1 MKLFARS
8 LSSYLTGIARQIMVG
23 QTESREL
30 RIFLSSF
37 APEIVYEAGLQL
49 QEFLASQPNHADFV
63 YKVGSSLWESWQ
75 RNAERLSTQLLNGI
89 QQEGWVDREDKLT
102 FYRNLKWDRNSGKD
116 CLIVVLIGVEQARD
130 HASLKDFYLV
140 DAAKIWQEELRR
152 SFLPWLEALMAE
164 KHIST
169 EAEQYQQMDELL
181 QRLYSYGA
189 GDLVS
194 IADFLE
200 HVSFDSAQDGIDAL
214 GLMYEDLPFW
224 DLPVLRDISLR
235 KQRKKYLD
243 AAIRFFSYQPYLKEF
258 ERKKALKK
266 IDLFEQKQADG
277 DASELPEGVSSLD
290 DFLNCLRLY
299 ISKNDVQS
307 RQKLLQV
314 DFAFVKDQV
323 LEIRERKERESSGEK
338 SLKTKKI
345 DAHPPLEAALTAIWM
360 TFVTFKKE
368 CEQNKVEPQNVLKTI
383 RLQGLKFLHDFGEDE
398 TQAHCVLKGLLGGLD
413 SFLERYL
420 SFKHDDFGSDEQSIT
435 VESRLY
441 LEERISLDSSR
452 ASIPSF
458 EFSVEF
464 EADEQNDV
472 TRTFRWML
480 PETHPYRNV
489 WNFAQKVRESL
500 QRERGPVLPI
510 FQIPYYHELFLAPD
524 EEEVNR
530 IFFLGLN
537 HLSVENLLSDP
548 DVKKQRHL
556 PRFDLEELS
565 ELYGKF
571 LQEFVDSGYFQALE
585 HTWPAFREKTKALLR
600 SLISDEKLSRS
611 SFQTLMY
618 KAFLLLGIPSEKQ
631 QNYVWQPYLESAV
644 ITPLHPAL
652 LEMLQHR
659 ETFLIYGFLEK
670 FQEALDDGSPIN
682 EQQWRSV
689 CDLATVHCPL
699 FGIIGNQRKE
709 IDTRIEAFGLM
720 HRIGKPT
727 PSGATLV
734 AKVLLRYDS
743 PEDDDISEADLFRQS
758 RESKVITRILREYLK
773 LHPYAQDGL
782 SVAVL
787 NAVHIQPII
796 AGVDAF
802 IKEYLEPRTKEQRE
816 NVPPFYFSLTLFMPS
831 SDNEAVSRWLQ
842 EWRARWD
849 PAQIVA
855 KFGYYQA
862 CRLSVS
868 HRVVGER
875 EEYERLLTKGRFEA
889 DVAILAHFIS
899 NEESGNEV
907 EPAEAYRVDYDD
919 PLKFPIIEMARCVE
933 SHPSRRHLRSRVLS
947 NRRFRL
953 AALHS
958 ELTARFRNP
967 SSLLGQQHIV
977 ISLGDYSPWIPVLDR
992 LHKHATWVLCL
1003 DPLIDERLIY
1013 NTEQRREIIGFS
1025 SGVGLNGELNYT
1037 ISTERSSLKDVEK
1050 RIRAQVLRLFGPW
1063 EDSELDIAAHS
1074 LVQHSRK
1081 LSGLSLVRATGPS
1094 EYVRDLIAYTLVRLS
1109 LPQKNFDGEPLCD
1122 ELLALDSFLHWFEG
1136 HESKERPDL
1145 MRVVAFVQKDG
1156 KIRVFANLIECKL
1169 AKSNSVH
1176 VEKARIQLESGLR
1189 QLIPLFRPRQENSIR
1204 FDQRFWWTQLQR
1216 LIATKAEIESEQQQ
1230 HVTAALE
1237 ELANGYFHISWQA
1250 MAVTFWT
1257 DSDQQTFDFASPW
1270 NFQEQQQEF
1279 TIAIASAGTEVV
1291 KKICCDREPI
1301 MLPESQSFLTFEC
1314 QSTHSPAPFSSEEKR
1329 ASEQDSNSTSPLKG
1343 EDREEGSEQE
1353 VSAEQED
1360 KAQQTH
1366 PPTPFSSEEKGAS
1379 EQEPQVQNSPSFPKG
1394 VEEISKAEDSPPGR
1408 GKGWVKEPD
1417 ETPKTENSSKIPERI
1432 FLGQTKEGR
1441 DIFWEYGHTELSNRH
1456 LLIFGKSGSGKTYAI
1471 QALLCELS
1479 KYHQNSLIVDY
1490 TNGFLSKHLEPEFKS
1505 ITNPKPHVVL
1515 QQPLPLNPFRQRE
1528 QIIDDDIPPII
1539 ETPYAV
1545 GARVTSVF
1553 TSVYSTIG
1561 EQQTAALNKTIAEG
1575 IETFKGTFDFEQLL
1589 QLLEEQGNIGVS
1601 LANKLQPLVRSH
1613 LFTANETHSWERLF
1627 HDEIHMVNV
1636 LQLAGVPREI
1646 SRMATEFIL
1655 WDLYNFATNKGNKN
1669 NPLPIVLDEI
1679 QNLDHRLNSPL
1690 AKILTEGRKFGLSMI
1705 LATQTLSNLHSEEKD
1720 RLFQASQ
1727 KLFFKPAETEVREYA
1742 RILEHSTHEKAE
1754 LWIKRLSSLGKGE
1767 CYAFG
1772 PSLKQKTE
1780 QLEEK
1785 AFRIKIT
1792 ALGERTQ

>member
-8 LSSYLTGIARQIMVG
+8 LSSYLTGIARQILVG
-23 QTESREL
+23 QTDSREL

-37 APEIVYEAGLQL
+37 APEIVHEVGLQL
-49 QEFLASQPNHADFV
+49 REFIASQPKHAGFV
-63 YKVGSSLWESWQ
+63 YKVGTSLWESWQ
-75 RNAERLSTQLLNGI
+75 RNAEGLSPQVLNDI
-89 QQEGWVDREDKLT
+89 QQENWVDVDDKLT
-102 FYRNLKWDRNSGKD
+102 FYRNLKWDRSSGKD
-116 CLIVVLIGVEQARD
+116 CLIVMLIGVEQARD

-140 DAAKIWQEELRR
+140 DASKIWHEELRC
-152 SFLPWLEALMAE
+152 SFLPWLELVMGE

-169 EAEQYQQMDELL
+169 EPEQYQQMNELL
-181 QRLYSYGA
+181 KRLYSYGA
-189 GDLVS
+189 GDLVR

-200 HVSFDSAQDGIDAL
+200 AVSFDSAQDGIDAL
-214 GLMYEDLPFW
+214 GLMYEHLPFW
-224 DLPVLRDISLR
+224 DLPLLRDISLR
-235 KQRKKYLD
+235 KQRTKYLD
-243 AAIRFFSYQPYLKEF
+243 AAIRFFSYQPYLKEY

-266 IDLFEQKQADG
+266 IDLFEKKQTGG
-277 DASELPEGVSSLD
+277 DASELPEGVAGLD
-290 DFLNCLRLY
+290 DFLNCLRRY

-323 LEIRERKERESSGEK
+323 LGIKNIQK
-338 SLKTKKI
+338 SDTEAPEPKAPKTAKI
-345 DAHPPLEAALTAIWM
+345 DAPPLEAVLKAIWM

-368 CEQNKVEPQNVLKTI
+368 CERNKVEPQSVLKAI
-383 RLQGLKFLHDFGEDE
+383 KLQGLKFLHDFGEDAA
-398 TQAHCVLKGLLGGLD
+398 QAHRVLKGLLGGLD

-420 SFKHDDFGSDEQSIT
+420 TFGHGAFETDEQNII
-435 VESRLY
+435 VESRIY
-441 LEERISLDSSR
+441 HEERISLDSSR

-464 EADEQNDV
+464 EVDELTDV
-472 TRTFRWML
+472 MRTFRWML

-500 QRERGPVLPI
+500 QHERGVVLPI
-510 FQIPYYHELFLAPD
+510 FHIPYYHELFLAPD

-537 HLSVENLLSDP
+537 HLSVRNLLNDREI
-548 DVKKQRHL
+548 KKQRDPL
-556 PRFDLEELS
+556 WLNLEELS
-565 ELYGKF
+565 DAYGKF
-571 LQEFVDSGYFQALE
+571 LQEFVDAGYFQALLN
-585 HTWPAFREKTKALLR
+585 TWPALLKKTEAVFAP
-600 SLISDEKLSRS
+600 IVNNEKLSK
-611 SFQTLMY
+611 TALLPLVY
-618 KAFLLLGIPSEKQ
+618 KAFLLLRGPSEKQ
-631 QNYVWQPYLESAV
+631 QNYIWQSHLESAV

-670 FQEALDDGSPIN
+670 FRDALDSGAPIN

-699 FGIIGNQRKE
+699 FGLIGNQRKE

-720 HRIGKPT
+720 HHIGKPT
-727 PSGATLV
+727 PSGATLA

-743 PEDDDISEADLFRQS
+743 PEDEDISEADLFRQS

-802 IKEYLEPRTKEQRE
+802 IKEYLEPRAKEQGDSF
-816 NVPPFYFSLTLFMPS
+816 PPFYFSLTLFMPS
-831 SDNEAVSRWLQ
+831 SDSEAVSRWLQ
-842 EWRARWD
+842 EWRTRWD
-849 PAQIVA
+849 PAQIVE

-868 HRVVGER
+868 HRVVGKR

-889 DVAILAHFIS
+889 DVAILAHFIT

-907 EPAEAYRVDYDD
+907 EPAEAYRVDYSD
-919 PLKFPIIEMARCVE
+919 PLKFPIVEMARCVE

-958 ELTARFRNP
+958 ELTARVKNQNER
-967 SSLLGQQHIV
+967 LGQEHIV
-977 ISLGDYSPWIPVLDR
+977 ISLGDYSPWISVLDR
-992 LHKHATWVLCL
+992 LHQHATWVLCL

-1013 NTEQRREIIGFS
+1013 NKEQTREIIGFS

-1037 ISTERSSLKDVEK
+1037 VSTERSSLDDVEK

-1063 EDSELDIAAHS
+1063 ENSELETAAHS

-1109 LPQKNFDGEPLCD
+1109 LPPKSFDGELLCD

-1136 HESKERPDL
+1136 NESKERPDL
-1145 MRVVAFVQKDG
+1145 MRIVAFLQQDG
-1156 KIRVFANLIECKL
+1156 SIRVFATLIECKL

-1189 QLIPLFRPRQENSIR
+1189 QLIPLFRPRNQSSIR

-1230 HVTAALE
+1230 RVTAALE
-1237 ELANGYFHISWQA
+1237 ELANGYFSISWQA

-1257 DSDQQTFDFASPW
+1257 DSDQQTFDFSSPW

-1279 TIAIASAGTEVV
+1279 TIAIVSAGTELV
-1291 KKICCDREPI
+1291 KKICCDREPL

-1314 QSTHSPAPFSSEEKR
+1314 SQDRSFGGFEVQRQTEELVQE
-1329 ASEQDSNSTSPLKG
+1329 ASETSIEKEHSLKITSEDSTNPVRSFM
-1343 EDREEGSEQE
+1343 
-1353 VSAEQED
+1353 
-1360 KAQQTH
+1360 
-1366 PPTPFSSEEKGAS
+1366 PP
-1379 EQEPQVQNSPSFPKG
+1379 N
-1394 VEEISKAEDSPPGR
+1394 AEDSPLVRGKEWITEPDGSPKADDSPLGRCPEPAEER
-1408 GKGWVKEPD
+1408 GKGWI
-1417 ETPKTENSSKIPERI
+1417 IPQRI

-1441 DIFWEYGHTELSNRH
+1441 DIFWEYGHPGLTNRH

-1471 QALLCELS
+1471 QALLMELA
-1479 KYHQNSLIVDY
+1479 KQKQNAAIIDY
-1490 TNGFLSKHLEPEFKS
+1490 TSGFLPNHLETEFRDS
-1505 ITNPKPHVVL
+1505 VKPQTHLVR
-1515 QQPLPLNPFRQRE
+1515 QKPLPLNPFRQQQQVIE
-1528 QIIDDDIPPII
+1528 GFDPIP
-1539 ETPYAV
+1539 EDPYAV
-1545 GARVTSVF
+1545 GTRVTSVF

-1561 EQQTAALNKTIAEG
+1561 EQQKAALIKA
-1575 IETFKGTFDFEQLL
+1575 IEDGLVQYGPSFNFEN
-1589 QLLEEQGNIGVS
+1589 LLEMLEEEGNTGLS
-1601 LANKLQPLVRSH
+1601 LANKINPLVRAKIFAAGGEQTWQAMFQAPKH
-1613 LFTANETHSWERLF
+1613 R
-1627 HDEIHMVNV
+1627 VNIM
-1636 LQLAGVPREI
+1636 QLAGVAREI
-1646 SRMATEFIL
+1646 ARMATEFIL
-1655 WDLYNFATNKGNKN
+1655 WDLYDFATNHGNKN
-1669 NPLPIVLDEI
+1669 RPLPMVLDEI
-1679 QNLDHRLNSPL
+1679 QNLDHRLSSPL

-1705 LATQTLSNLHSEEKD
+1705 LATQTLSNLQSEERD

-1742 RILEHSTHEKAE
+1742 KILEHSTHERLE
-1754 LWIKRLSSLGKGE
+1754 IWIKRLSSLGKGE

-1772 PSLKQKTE
+1772 PSANPATGT
-1780 QLEEK
+1780 LEEK
-1785 AFRIKIT
+1785 AFPIKIT
-1792 ALGERTQ
+1792 VLGERM